1 LTEGGTFVYKK
12 KEVTAIQEKVLQVT
26 AKQRL
31 GLFQYDRDNDQLNV
45 ALDNPEH
52 TGRIRGIGSQM
63 L

>member
-1 LTEGGTFVYKK
+1 LTEDGTFVYKK
-12 KEVTAIQEKVLQVT
+12 KEVTAIQEKVLQVA

-31 GLFQYDRDNDQLNV
+31 GLLQYDRDNDQLNV

-52 TGRIRGIGSQM
+52 TGCIRGIGSQM